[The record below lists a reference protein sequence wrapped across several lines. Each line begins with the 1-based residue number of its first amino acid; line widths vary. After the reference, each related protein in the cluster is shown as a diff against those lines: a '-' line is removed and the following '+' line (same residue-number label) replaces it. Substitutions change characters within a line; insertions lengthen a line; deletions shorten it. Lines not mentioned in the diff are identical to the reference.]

1 MPLAADELSKN
12 AMGGSELM
20 KYKLIERLPKELT
33 DQFQI
38 FVSRVQEKLD
48 PDLIKI
54 YWHQDLP
61 DDPNSVEPLKNNGWK
76 KFDLLVFNSEWQQ
89 TAYQRAFGIPYW
101 KSVVLC
107 NAIEPIEQH
116 EKPDAKENVNI
127 IYHTTPHRGL
137 EILVPV
143 FEKLAEEDKNITLD
157 VYSSFNMYG
166 WGERDKMYKQ
176 LFDKCE
182 SHPQINYHGY
192 QKNDVFREALKKAH
206 IYAYPSI
213 WTESSC
219 ISIMEAMSARAL
231 CVHSNLG
238 ALYDTSG
245 SITRMYQFDE
255 DQSVHANRFA
265 MILKATIDDL
275 RTNDLSTELDFVK
288 SYADIRFNW
297 TRREREWIG
306 VMKTLVDM
314 KEKGLLKNREERL
327 DRFVYRVQNINR

>member
-1 MPLAADELSKN
+1 MPLAIDNLSAK

-38 FVSRVQEKLD
+38 FVSRIQEPLN

-61 DDPNSVEPLKNNGWK
+61 EDPNAIEPLKNNGWK
-76 KFDLLVFNSEWQQ
+76 NFDMLVFNSSWQQ
-89 TAYQRAFGIPYW
+89 TVFQRAFNIPYW
-101 KSVVLC
+101 KCITLC
-107 NAIEPIEQH
+107 NAIEPFELV
-116 EKPDAKENVNI
+116 EKPNPDDAVNL

-137 EILVPV
+137 ELLIPV
-143 FEKLAEEDKNITLD
+143 FERLADEDKNIKLD

-166 WGERDKMYKQ
+166 WGDRDAQYKE
-176 LFDKCE
+176 LFDRCIDH
-182 SHPQINYHGY
+182 SQINYHGY
-192 QKNDVFREALKKAH
+192 QKNDVVRQALKKAH

-219 ISIMEAMSARAL
+219 ISLMEAMSARTV

-238 ALYDTSG
+238 ALWDTSG
-245 SITRMYQFDE
+245 GLTRMYQFDE
-255 DQSVHANRFA
+255 DINIHANRFA
-265 MILKATIDDL
+265 LVLQDAIDAV
-275 RTNDLSTELDFVK
+275 RSKNIETELRFIK

-297 TRREREWIG
+297 DRRQGEWMNLMQSLISK
-306 VMKTLVDM
+306 KTA
-314 KEKGLLKNREERL
+314 GTLKNRDEG
-327 DRFVYRVQNINR
+327 RFIYRT

>member
-1 MPLAADELSKN
+1 MPLAKDELSAK

-38 FVSRVQEKLD
+38 FVSRIQEPLN

-61 DDPNSVEPLKNNGWK
+61 EDPNSIEPLKNNGWK
-76 KFDLLVFNSEWQQ
+76 KFDMLVFNSPWQQ
-89 TAYQRAFGIPYW
+89 TAFQKAFNIPYW
-101 KSVVLC
+101 KCVTLC
-107 NAIEPIEQH
+107 NAIEPFEVKD
-116 EKPDAKENVNI
+116 KPDPSEKVNL

-143 FEKLAEEDKNITLD
+143 FEKLAEEDKNIVLD

-166 WGERDKMYKQ
+166 WGDRDTHYKA
-176 LFDKCE
+176 LFDRCIN
-182 SHPQINYHGY
+182 HPQINYHGY
-192 QKNDVFREALKKAH
+192 QKNEVIREALHKAH

-219 ISIMEAMSARAL
+219 ISLMEAMSARAL

-238 ALYDTSG
+238 ALWDTSG
-245 SITRMYQFDE
+245 SLTRMYHFDE
-255 DQSVHANRFA
+255 DASIHAGRFYSV
-265 MILKATIDDL
+265 LKDAIDSV
-275 RTNDLSTELDFVK
+275 RTENLDTELQFVK

-297 TRREREWIG
+297 KRRETEWTSL
-306 VMKTLVDM
+306 MNSLVLKKADG
-314 KEKGLLKNREERL
+314 KLKNRNE
-327 DRFVYRVQNINR
+327 DRFIYRT